1 MKPFIHPGR
10 QRGVAVITAL
20 LLTALAITVVASLF
34 WQQQVQVRSMENQR
48 LRLQTQWAMRGMVD
62 FARFWLRQDNP
73 TQTAL
78 DGVWATPI
86 EEARLDDYVDR
97 EKVDTEKFDATVSGR
112 ALDAQ
117 ARFNI
122 SNLVAATGGIN
133 PQQVL
138 AYQRLLLNLR
148 LDSGLAEVAARAVL
162 CAKPNPRAA
171 NGDGNTAATSMCGGR
186 EPVAF
191 TQVEDLLAEPG
202 YTPQVLEKLR
212 DFVIVLPKLTAA
224 DVTAVNVN
232 TASAEVL
239 SAITDMSLSEASA
252 LTLRKRDYAKIK
264 KCTPEEIVKKI
275 KCFKDDIG
283 DKTVIDGVESDVTSR
298 YFLTVIRVRLDR
310 AALDAVALIYRQP
323 DRERATRLVWLR
335 EN

>member
-1 MKPFIHPGR
+1 MKRFSRPRR

-73 TQTAL
+73 SLTAL

-122 SNLVAATGGIN
+122 TNLATATGIVSQPN
-133 PQQVL
+133 VQ
-138 AYQRLLLNLR
+138 AYQRLLSNLQ
-148 LDSGLAEVAARAVL
+148 LDSGLAQATADAVL
-162 CAKPNPRAA
+162 RAKPKPRAA
-171 NGDGNTAATSMCGGR
+171 GSGSDGKTASPASGGGS

-191 TQVEDLLAEPG
+191 TQVEDLLSVPG
-202 YTPQVLEKLR
+202 YTPQMIEQLR
-212 DFVIVLPKLTAA
+212 DFVIVLPEL
-224 DVTAVNVN
+224 TAVNVN
-232 TASAEVL
+232 TAPAEVL
-239 SAITDMSLSEASA
+239 AAVTMMSLSEASA
-252 LTLRKRDYAKIK
+252 LTLSNPRKKFVDLANFKNNIDAKQVI
-264 KCTPEEIVKKI
+264 EGIELDVK
-275 KCFKDDIG
+275 
-283 DKTVIDGVESDVTSR
+283 SR

-310 AALDAVALIYRQP
+310 AALDAVALVNRKTDPQ
-323 DRERATRLVWLR
+323 RTTSLVWLR

>member
-1 MKPFIHPGR
+1 MKHFSLPAR

-73 TQTAL
+73 SQTAL

-122 SNLVAATGGIN
+122 TNLAAATGIVS
-133 PQQVL
+133 QSYVQ
-138 AYQRLLLNLR
+138 AYQRLLANLR
-148 LDSGLAEVAARAVL
+148 LDSSLAQATADAVL
-162 CAKPNPRAA
+162 RARPKPRAPDS
-171 NGDGNTAATSMCGGR
+171 GTDGKTPAAPAATGGGS

-191 TQVEDLLAEPG
+191 TQVEDLLAVPG
-202 YTPQVLEKLR
+202 YTPQIIEKLR
-212 DFVIVLPKLTAA
+212 DFIIVLPEI
-224 DVTAVNVN
+224 TAVNVN
-232 TASAEVL
+232 TAPAEVL
-239 SAITDMSLSEASA
+239 AAVTMMSLSEASA
-252 LTLRKRDYAKIK
+252 LTLSNPRKKF
-264 KCTPEEIVKKI
+264 V
-275 KCFKDDIG
+275 
-283 DKTVIDGVESDVTSR
+283 DKLNFQNNINAALIDGVELDVKSR

-310 AALDAVALIYRQP
+310 AALDAVALVNRKTDPQ
-323 DRERATRLVWLR
+323 RTTSLVWLR

>member
-1 MKPFIHPGR
+1 MRPFVRPAR

-73 TQTAL
+73 SLTAL

-122 SNLVAATGGIN
+122 TNLATATGIVSQ
-133 PQQVL
+133 PYVQ
-138 AYQRLLLNLR
+138 AYQRLLSNLQ
-148 LDSGLAEVAARAVL
+148 LDSSLAQATADAVL
-162 CAKPNPRAA
+162 RARPKPRSAGNDGKTPAA
-171 NGDGNTAATSMCGGR
+171 PAATGGGS

-191 TQVEDLLAEPG
+191 TQIEDLLAVPG
-202 YTPQVLEKLR
+202 YTPQIIEKLR
-212 DFVIVLPKLTAA
+212 DFIIVLPELTP
-224 DVTAVNVN
+224 VNVN
-232 TASAEVL
+232 TAPAEVL
-239 SAITDMSLSEASA
+239 AAVTMLSLSEASA
-252 LTLRKRDYAKIK
+252 LTLSNPRKKFVDKLNFQNNINAALI
-264 KCTPEEIVKKI
+264 EGIELDVK
-275 KCFKDDIG
+275 
-283 DKTVIDGVESDVTSR
+283 SR

-310 AALDAVALIYRQP
+310 AALDAVALVNRKTDPQ
-323 DRERATRLVWLR
+323 RTTSLVWLR

>member
-1 MKPFIHPGR
+1 MKPFIRPAR

-48 LRLQTQWAMRGMVD
+48 LRLQTQWAMRGMDD

-73 TQTAL
+73 MLTAL

-122 SNLVAATGGIN
+122 TNLVDATGTVN
-133 PQQVL
+133 PKQVL
-138 AYQRLLLNLR
+138 AYQRLLSNMK
-148 LDSGLAEVAARAVL
+148 LDSGLAQATADAVL
-162 CAKPNPRAA
+162 RAKPKPRTADSGADGKTPAA
-171 NGDGNTAATSMCGGR
+171 KPATGGSS

-191 TQVEDLLAEPG
+191 TQVEDLLAVPG
-202 YTPQVLEKLR
+202 YTPQMIEQLR
-212 DFVIVLPKLTAA
+212 DVVIILPELTPI
-224 DVTAVNVN
+224 NVN
-232 TASAEVL
+232 TAPAEVL
-239 SAITDMSLSEASA
+239 AAVTMMSLSEASA
-252 LTLRKRDYAKIK
+252 LTLSNPRKKFVDFAN
-264 KCTPEEIVKKI
+264 
-275 KCFKDDIG
+275 FKNNING
-283 DKTVIDGVESDVTSR
+283 NVIEGVELDVKSR

-310 AALDAVALIYRQP
+310 AALDAVALVNRKTDPQ
-323 DRERATRLVWLR
+323 RTTSLVWLR

>member
-1 MKPFIHPGR
+1 MKPFHAPTG

-48 LRLQTQWAMRGMVD
+48 QRLQTQWAMRGMVD

-73 TQTAL
+73 SLTAL

-97 EKVDTEKFDATVSGR
+97 EKVEMEKFDATVSGR

-117 ARFNI
+117 ARFNLT
-122 SNLVAATGGIN
+122 NLVDITGAPSPG
-133 PQQVL
+133 QLQ
-138 AYQRLLLNLR
+138 AYQRLLGNLQ
-148 LDSGLAEVAARAVL
+148 LDSGLARATADAVARA
-162 CAKPNPRAA
+162 KPKLRAA
-171 NGDGNTAATSMCGGR
+171 ADGSDRKTDTATGGSS
-186 EPVAF
+186 EPVAM
-191 TQVEDLLAEPG
+191 TQIEDLLAIPG
-202 YTPQVLEKLR
+202 YTPQIIEKLR
-212 DFVIVLPKLTAA
+212 DYVIVLPQ
-224 DVTAVNVN
+224 VTPVNVN

-239 SAITDMSLSEASA
+239 AAVTDMSVSEASA
-252 LTLRKRDYAKIK
+252 LTLSNPRKKFVD
-264 KCTPEEIVKKI
+264 TGN
-275 KCFKDDIG
+275 FKNNING
-283 DKTVIDGVESDVTSR
+283 KTVITGVDIDVKSQ

-310 AALDAVALIYRQP
+310 AALDAQALVWRQP
-323 DRERATRLVWLR
+323 NPQRTTSLVWLR

>member
-1 MKPFIHPGR
+1 MKHFSFPAR

-73 TQTAL
+73 SQTAA

-122 SNLVAATGGIN
+122 TNLAAATGIVS
-133 PQQVL
+133 QSYVQ
-138 AYQRLLLNLR
+138 AYQRLLANLQ
-148 LDSGLAEVAARAVL
+148 LDSSLAQATADAVL
-162 CAKPNPRAA
+162 RARPKPRAMDS
-171 NGDGNTAATSMCGGR
+171 GSDGKTPAATPPSGGSS

-191 TQVEDLLAEPG
+191 TQVEDLLAVPG
-202 YTPQVLEKLR
+202 YTPQIIEKLR
-212 DFVIVLPKLTAA
+212 DFIIVLPEITS
-224 DVTAVNVN
+224 VNVN
-232 TASAEVL
+232 TAPAEVL
-239 SAITDMSLSEASA
+239 AAVTMMSLSEASA
-252 LTLRKRDYAKIK
+252 LTLSNPRKKFVDLAN
-264 KCTPEEIVKKI
+264 
-275 KCFKDDIG
+275 FKNNING
-283 DKTVIDGVESDVTSR
+283 SVIEGVELDVKSR

-310 AALDAVALIYRQP
+310 AALDAVALVNRKTDPQ
-323 DRERATRLVWLR
+323 RTTSLVWLR

>member
-1 MKPFIHPGR
+1 MKPFIRPGR

-122 SNLVAATGGIN
+122 TNLVAATGGIN
-133 PQQVL
+133 PSQVQ
-138 AYQRLLLNLR
+138 AYQRLLANLR
-148 LDSGLAEVAARAVL
+148 LDSGLAQATADAVL
-162 CAKPNPRAA
+162 RAKPKPRAPDS
-171 NGDGNTAATSMCGGR
+171 GTDGKTPATPAATGGSS

-191 TQVEDLLAEPG
+191 TQVEDLLAVPG
-202 YTPQVLEKLR
+202 YTPQMIEQLR
-212 DFVIVLPKLTAA
+212 DFIIVLPEL
-224 DVTAVNVN
+224 TAVNVN
-232 TASAEVL
+232 TAPAEVL
-239 SAITDMSLSEASA
+239 AAVTMMSLSEASA
-252 LTLRKRDYAKIK
+252 LTLSNPRKKFVDLANFKNNINAK
-264 KCTPEEIVKKI
+264 P
-275 KCFKDDIG
+275 
-283 DKTVIDGVESDVTSR
+283 IDGVELDVKSR

>member
-1 MKPFIHPGR
+1 MKHFSLPAR

-73 TQTAL
+73 SQTAL

-122 SNLVAATGGIN
+122 TNLAAATGIVS
-133 PQQVL
+133 QSYVQ
-138 AYQRLLLNLR
+138 AYQRLLANLQ
-148 LDSGLAEVAARAVL
+148 LDSSLAQATADAVL
-162 CAKPNPRAA
+162 RAKPKPRAMDS
-171 NGDGNTAATSMCGGR
+171 GRDGKTPAASPPSGGSS

-191 TQVEDLLAEPG
+191 TQVEDLLAVPG
-202 YTPQVLEKLR
+202 YTPQIIEKLR
-212 DFVIVLPKLTAA
+212 DFIIVLPEITS
-224 DVTAVNVN
+224 VNVN
-232 TASAEVL
+232 TAPAEVL
-239 SAITDMSLSEASA
+239 AAVTMMSLSEASA
-252 LTLRKRDYAKIK
+252 LTLSNPRKKFVDLANFKNNINAK
-264 KCTPEEIVKKI
+264 PV
-275 KCFKDDIG
+275 
-283 DKTVIDGVESDVTSR
+283 DGVELDVKSR

-310 AALDAVALIYRQP
+310 AALDAVALVNRKTDPQ
-323 DRERATRLVWLR
+323 RTTSLVWLR

>member
-1 MKPFIHPGR
+1 MKPFIRPSR

-73 TQTAL
+73 SQTAL

-122 SNLVAATGGIN
+122 TNLATATGIVSQ
-133 PQQVL
+133 PYVQ
-138 AYQRLLLNLR
+138 AYQRLLSNLQ
-148 LDSGLAEVAARAVL
+148 LDSSLAQATADAVL
-162 CAKPNPRAA
+162 RARPKPRSAGNDGKTPAA
-171 NGDGNTAATSMCGGR
+171 PAATGGGS

-191 TQVEDLLAEPG
+191 TQIEDLLAVPG
-202 YTPQVLEKLR
+202 YTPQIIEKLR
-212 DFVIVLPKLTAA
+212 DFIIVLPELTP
-224 DVTAVNVN
+224 VNVN
-232 TASAEVL
+232 TAPAEVL
-239 SAITDMSLSEASA
+239 AAVTMLSLSEASA
-252 LTLRKRDYAKIK
+252 LTLSNPRKKFVDKLNFQNNINAELIP
-264 KCTPEEIVKKI
+264 TVELDVK
-275 KCFKDDIG
+275 
-283 DKTVIDGVESDVTSR
+283 SS

-310 AALDAVALIYRQP
+310 AALDAVALVNRKTDPQ
-323 DRERATRLVWLR
+323 RTTSLVWLR

>member
-1 MKPFIHPGR
+1 MKRFSCPPR

-62 FARFWLRQDNP
+62 FARFWLRQDNA
-73 TQTAL
+73 TLTAA

-122 SNLVAATGGIN
+122 TNLVAATGGIN
-133 PQQVL
+133 PKQVL
-138 AYQRLLLNLR
+138 AYQRLLSNMK
-148 LDSGLAEVAARAVL
+148 LDSSLAQATADAVL
-162 CAKPNPRAA
+162 RAQPKPRTADS
-171 NGDGNTAATSMCGGR
+171 GSDGKAAATTPASGGSS

-191 TQVEDLLAEPG
+191 MQIEDLLSVPG
-202 YTPQVLEKLR
+202 YTPQMIEQLR
-212 DFVIVLPKLTAA
+212 DVVIILPEITG
-224 DVTAVNVN
+224 VNVN
-232 TASAEVL
+232 TAPAEVL
-239 SAITDMSLSEASA
+239 AAVTMMSLSEASA
-252 LTLRKRDYAKIK
+252 LTLSNPRKKFVDLANFKNNIDSK
-264 KCTPEEIVKKI
+264 QVIEDVELDVK
-275 KCFKDDIG
+275 
-283 DKTVIDGVESDVTSR
+283 SR

-310 AALDAVALIYRQP
+310 AALDAVALINRKTDPQ
-323 DRERATRLVWLR
+323 RTTSLVWLR

>member
-1 MKPFIHPGR
+1 MKRFSLPAR

-20 LLTALAITVVASLF
+20 LLTALVITVVASLF

-73 TQTAL
+73 SLTAA

-122 SNLVAATGGIN
+122 TNLATTGVVNPPYVQAYRRLLANLQLDSSLAQATADAVLRARPKPRAPDSGTDGKTPATPATTGGG
-133 PQQVL
+133 
-138 AYQRLLLNLR
+138 
-148 LDSGLAEVAARAVL
+148 S
-162 CAKPNPRAA
+162 
-171 NGDGNTAATSMCGGR
+171 

-191 TQVEDLLAEPG
+191 TQIEDLLAVPG
-202 YTPQVLEKLR
+202 YTPQAIEKLR
-212 DFVIVLPKLTAA
+212 DFIIVLPKA
-224 DVTAVNVN
+224 TAVNVN

-239 SAITDMSLSEASA
+239 SAITDMSVSEASA
-252 LTLRKRDYAKIK
+252 LTLSNPRKKFVDRTNFQNNINGKM
-264 KCTPEEIVKKI
+264 P
-275 KCFKDDIG
+275 
-283 DKTVIDGVESDVTSR
+283 IDGVEIDVKSQ

-310 AALDAVALIYRQP
+310 AALDAQALVW
-323 DRERATRLVWLR
+323 REPNPARTTSLVWLR

>member
-1 MKPFIHPGR
+1 MKPFIRPGR

-73 TQTAL
+73 TLTAL

-138 AYQRLLLNLR
+138 AYQRLLSNLR
-148 LDSGLAEVAARAVL
+148 LDSGLAQATADAVL
-162 CAKPNPRAA
+162 RAKPKPRAMDS
-171 NGDGNTAATSMCGGR
+171 GSDGKTPAATPPSGGGS

-191 TQVEDLLAEPG
+191 TQVEDLLAVPG
-202 YTPQVLEKLR
+202 YTPQMIEQLR
-212 DFVIVLPKLTAA
+212 DFVIILPELTP
-224 DVTAVNVN
+224 VNVN
-232 TASAEVL
+232 TAPAEVL
-239 SAITDMSLSEASA
+239 AAVTMMSLSEASA
-252 LTLRKRDYAKIK
+252 LTLSNPRKKFVDLANFKNNIDAKQVI
-264 KCTPEEIVKKI
+264 EGIELDVK
-275 KCFKDDIG
+275 
-283 DKTVIDGVESDVTSR
+283 SR

-310 AALDAVALIYRQP
+310 AALDAVALVNRKTDPQ
-323 DRERATRLVWLR
+323 RTTSLVWLR

>member
-1 MKPFIHPGR
+1 MKPFHVPTR

-48 LRLQTQWAMRGMVD
+48 QRLQTQWAMRGMVD

-73 TQTAL
+73 SLTAL

-97 EKVDTEKFDATVSGR
+97 EKVEMEKFDATVSGR

-117 ARFNI
+117 ARFNLA
-122 SNLVAATGGIN
+122 NLVDITGAPSLG
-133 PQQVL
+133 QL
-138 AYQRLLLNLR
+138 RAYQRLLGNLQ
-148 LDSGLAEVAARAVL
+148 LDSGLAQATADAVARARPKTRP
-162 CAKPNPRAA
+162 AS
-171 NGDGNTAATSMCGGR
+171 DGSDRKTDSGTSGGS
-186 EPVAF
+186 EPVAM
-191 TQVEDLLAEPG
+191 TQIEDLLAVPG
-202 YTPQVLEKLR
+202 YTPQIIEKLR
-212 DFVIVLPKLTAA
+212 DYVIMLPQ
-224 DVTAVNVN
+224 VTPVNVN

-239 SAITDMSLSEASA
+239 AAVTDMSVSEASA
-252 LTLRKRDYAKIK
+252 LTLSNPRKKFVD
-264 KCTPEEIVKKI
+264 TGN
-275 KCFKDDIG
+275 FKNNING
-283 DKTVIDGVESDVTSR
+283 KNVIDGVEIDVKSQ

-310 AALDAVALIYRQP
+310 AALDAQALVWRQP
-323 DRERATRLVWLR
+323 NPQRTTSLVWLR

>member
-1 MKPFIHPGR
+1 MKHFSLPAR

-73 TQTAL
+73 SQTAA

-122 SNLVAATGGIN
+122 TNLAAATGIVS
-133 PQQVL
+133 QSYVQ
-138 AYQRLLLNLR
+138 AYQRLLANLQ
-148 LDSGLAEVAARAVL
+148 LDSSLAQATADAVL
-162 CAKPNPRAA
+162 RAKPKPRAMDS
-171 NGDGNTAATSMCGGR
+171 GSDGKMPAATPPSGGSS

-191 TQVEDLLAEPG
+191 TQVEDLLAVPG
-202 YTPQVLEKLR
+202 YTPQIIEKLR
-212 DFVIVLPKLTAA
+212 DFIIVLPEITS
-224 DVTAVNVN
+224 VNVN
-232 TASAEVL
+232 TAPAEVL
-239 SAITDMSLSEASA
+239 AAVTMMSLSEASA
-252 LTLRKRDYAKIK
+252 LTLSNPRKKFVDLAN
-264 KCTPEEIVKKI
+264 
-275 KCFKDDIG
+275 FKNNING
-283 DKTVIDGVESDVTSR
+283 SVIEGVELDVKSR
-298 YFLTVIRVRLDR
+298 YVLTVIRVRLDR
-310 AALDAVALIYRQP
+310 AALDAVALVNRKTDPQ
-323 DRERATRLVWLR
+323 RTTSLVWLR

>member
-1 MKPFIHPGR
+1 MKPVKLPAR

-73 TQTAL
+73 SLTAL

-122 SNLVAATGGIN
+122 ANLINATGGVN
-133 PQQVL
+133 AGNVQ
-138 AYQRLLLNLR
+138 AYQRLLSNLQ
-148 LDSGLAEVAARAVL
+148 LDSGLAQATADAVL
-162 CAKPNPRAA
+162 RAKPKPRATA
-171 NGDGNTAATSMCGGR
+171 SNDSGSDGKTPAASGTGGGS

-191 TQVEDLLAEPG
+191 TQIEDLLAVPG
-202 YTPQVLEKLR
+202 YTPQMIEKLR
-212 DFVIVLPKLTAA
+212 DFVIVLPEL
-224 DVTAVNVN
+224 TAVNVN
-232 TASAEVL
+232 TAPAEVL
-239 SAITDMSLSEASA
+239 AAVTLMSLSEASA
-252 LTLRKRDYAKIK
+252 LTLSNPRKKFVDLAN
-264 KCTPEEIVKKI
+264 
-275 KCFKDDIG
+275 FKNNIDAT
-283 DKTVIDGVESDVTSR
+283 KVIEGVELDVKSR

-310 AALDAVALIYRQP
+310 AALDAVALVNRKTDPQ
-323 DRERATRLVWLR
+323 RTTSLVWLR

>member
-1 MKPFIHPGR
+1 MKPFIRPAR

-73 TQTAL
+73 MLTAL

-122 SNLVAATGGIN
+122 TNLVDATGTVSK
-133 PQQVL
+133 PYVQ
-138 AYQRLLLNLR
+138 AYQRLLSNLQ
-148 LDSGLAEVAARAVL
+148 LDSSLAQATADAVL
-162 CAKPNPRAA
+162 RARPKPRAS
-171 NGDGNTAATSMCGGR
+171 GSDGKTPAAPASTGGGS

-191 TQVEDLLAEPG
+191 TQVEDLLAVPG
-202 YTPQVLEKLR
+202 YTPQIIEKLR
-212 DFVIVLPKLTAA
+212 DFIIVLPEITP
-224 DVTAVNVN
+224 VNVN
-232 TASAEVL
+232 TAPAEVL
-239 SAITDMSLSEASA
+239 AAVTMLSLSEASA
-252 LTLRKRDYAKIK
+252 LTLSNPRKKFVDFAN
-264 KCTPEEIVKKI
+264 
-275 KCFKDDIG
+275 FKNNING
-283 DKTVIDGVESDVTSR
+283 SVIEGVELDVKSR

-310 AALDAVALIYRQP
+310 AALDAVALVNRKTDPQ
-323 DRERATRLVWLR
+323 RTTSLVWLR

>member
-1 MKPFIHPGR
+1 MKRFSLPER

-73 TQTAL
+73 SQTAA

-122 SNLVAATGGIN
+122 TNLAAATGIVS
-133 PQQVL
+133 QSYVQ
-138 AYQRLLLNLR
+138 AYQRLLANLQ
-148 LDSGLAEVAARAVL
+148 LDSSLAQATADAVL
-162 CAKPNPRAA
+162 RARPKPRTAG
-171 NGDGNTAATSMCGGR
+171 GDGKALAASAGGSS

-191 TQVEDLLAEPG
+191 TQVEDLLAVPG
-202 YTPQVLEKLR
+202 YTPQIIEKLR
-212 DFVIVLPKLTAA
+212 DFIIILPEITS
-224 DVTAVNVN
+224 VNVN
-232 TASAEVL
+232 TAPAEVL
-239 SAITDMSLSEASA
+239 AAVTMMSLSEASA
-252 LTLRKRDYAKIK
+252 LTLSNPRKKFVDLAN
-264 KCTPEEIVKKI
+264 
-275 KCFKDDIG
+275 FKNNING
-283 DKTVIDGVESDVTSR
+283 SVIEGVELDVKSR

-310 AALDAVALIYRQP
+310 AALDAVALVNRKTDPQ
-323 DRERATRLVWLR
+323 RTTSLVWLR

>member
-1 MKPFIHPGR
+1 MKRYSPRISRPAR

-73 TQTAL
+73 SLTAL

-122 SNLVAATGGIN
+122 ANLVGATGAIN
-133 PQQVL
+133 PAQVQ
-138 AYQRLLLNLR
+138 AYQRLLANMQ
-148 LDSGLAEVAARAVL
+148 LDGGLAQATADAVL
-162 CAKPNPRAA
+162 RARPKPRTSSSDTA
-171 NGDGNTAATSMCGGR
+171 GDGKTASAASGGSS

-191 TQVEDLLAEPG
+191 TQVEDLLAVPG
-202 YTPQVLEKLR
+202 YTPQMIEQLR
-212 DFVIVLPKLTAA
+212 DVVIILPELTAI
-224 DVTAVNVN
+224 NVN
-232 TASAEVL
+232 TAPAEVL
-239 SAITDMSLSEASA
+239 AAVTTMSLSEASA
-252 LTLRKRDYAKIK
+252 LTLSNPRKKFVDL
-264 KCTPEEIVKKI
+264 PN
-275 KCFKDDIG
+275 FKNNING
-283 DKTVIDGVESDVTSR
+283 KQVIEGVELDVKSR

-310 AALDAVALIYRQP
+310 AALDAVALVNRKTDP
-323 DRERATRLVWLR
+323 ARTTSLVWLR

>member
-1 MKPFIHPGR
+1 MKPFTRPAR

-73 TQTAL
+73 MLTAA

-122 SNLVAATGGIN
+122 TNLAAATGIVSQ
-133 PQQVL
+133 PHVQ
-138 AYQRLLLNLR
+138 AYQRLLSNLQ
-148 LDSGLAEVAARAVL
+148 LDSSLAQATADAVL
-162 CAKPNPRAA
+162 RARPKPRIADSGADGKTPAAKP
-171 NGDGNTAATSMCGGR
+171 ATGGGS

-191 TQVEDLLAEPG
+191 TQVEDLLAVPG
-202 YTPQVLEKLR
+202 YTPQMIEKLR
-212 DFVIVLPKLTAA
+212 DFVIVLPEITP
-224 DVTAVNVN
+224 VNVN

-239 SAITDMSLSEASA
+239 SAVTMMSLSEASA
-252 LTLRKRDYAKIK
+252 LTLSNPRKKFVDLANFKNNIDAKQVI
-264 KCTPEEIVKKI
+264 EGIELDVK
-275 KCFKDDIG
+275 
-283 DKTVIDGVESDVTSR
+283 SR

-310 AALDAVALIYRQP
+310 AALDAVALVNRKTDPQ
-323 DRERATRLVWLR
+323 RTTSLVWLR

>member
-1 MKPFIHPGR
+1 MKTFIRPGR

-73 TQTAL
+73 SLTAL

-97 EKVDTEKFDATVSGR
+97 EKVDTEKFEATVSGR

-133 PQQVL
+133 PKQVL
-138 AYQRLLLNLR
+138 AYQRLLSNLR
-148 LDSGLAEVAARAVL
+148 LDSGLAQATAEVVLRTMPKPRTVDSGSDGKTPAAAP
-162 CAKPNPRAA
+162 A
-171 NGDGNTAATSMCGGR
+171 SGGSS

-191 TQVEDLLAEPG
+191 TQVEDLLAVSG
-202 YTPQVLEKLR
+202 YTPQIIEKLR
-212 DFVIVLPKLTAA
+212 DFIIVLPKLNAG

-232 TASAEVL
+232 TAPAEVL
-239 SAITDMSLSEASA
+239 AAVTMMSLSEASA
-252 LTLRKRDYAKIK
+252 LTLSNPRKKFVDLAN
-264 KCTPEEIVKKI
+264 
-275 KCFKDDIG
+275 FKNNIDS
-283 DKTVIDGVESDVTSR
+283 KQVIEGVELDVKSR

>member
-1 MKPFIHPGR
+1 MKPFIRPGR

-73 TQTAL
+73 SQTAL

-122 SNLVAATGGIN
+122 TNLAAATGIVS
-133 PQQVL
+133 QSYVQ
-138 AYQRLLLNLR
+138 AYQRLLANLQ
-148 LDSGLAEVAARAVL
+148 LDSSLAQATADAVL
-162 CAKPNPRAA
+162 RAKPKPRAMDS
-171 NGDGNTAATSMCGGR
+171 GRDGKTPAASPPSGGSS
-186 EPVAF
+186 EPVAL
-191 TQVEDLLAEPG
+191 TQVEDLLAVPG
-202 YTPQVLEKLR
+202 YTPQIIEKLR
-212 DFVIVLPKLTAA
+212 DFIIVLPEITS
-224 DVTAVNVN
+224 VNVN
-232 TASAEVL
+232 TAPAEVL
-239 SAITDMSLSEASA
+239 AAVTMMSLSEASA
-252 LTLRKRDYAKIK
+252 LTLSNPRKKFVDLANFKNNINAK
-264 KCTPEEIVKKI
+264 P
-275 KCFKDDIG
+275 
-283 DKTVIDGVESDVTSR
+283 IDGVELDVKSR

>member
-1 MKPFIHPGR
+1 MRTFIRPGR

-73 TQTAL
+73 MLTAA

-112 ALDAQ
+112 ELDAQ

-122 SNLVAATGGIN
+122 TNLATATGIVSQPN
-133 PQQVL
+133 VQ
-138 AYQRLLLNLR
+138 AYQRLLSNLQ
-148 LDSGLAEVAARAVL
+148 LDSGLAQATADAVLRAQPKPRATDSKTSVAA
-162 CAKPNPRAA
+162 P
-171 NGDGNTAATSMCGGR
+171 ATGGSS

-191 TQVEDLLAEPG
+191 TQVEDLLAVPG
-202 YTPQVLEKLR
+202 YTPQMIEKLR
-212 DFVIVLPKLTAA
+212 DFVIVLPEL
-224 DVTAVNVN
+224 TAVNVN
-232 TASAEVL
+232 TAPAEVL
-239 SAITDMSLSEASA
+239 AAVTMMSLSEASA
-252 LTLRKRDYAKIK
+252 LTLSNPRKKFVDKANFQNNINAGLI
-264 KCTPEEIVKKI
+264 EGIELDVK
-275 KCFKDDIG
+275 
-283 DKTVIDGVESDVTSR
+283 SR

-310 AALDAVALIYRQP
+310 AALDAVALVNRKTDPQ
-323 DRERATRLVWLR
+323 RTTSLVWLR

>member
-1 MKPFIHPGR
+1 MKPFIRSAR

-73 TQTAL
+73 MLTAL

-122 SNLVAATGGIN
+122 TNLVDATGTVN
-133 PQQVL
+133 PKQVL
-138 AYQRLLLNLR
+138 AYQRLLSNMK
-148 LDSGLAEVAARAVL
+148 LDSGLAQATADAVL
-162 CAKPNPRAA
+162 RAKPKPRTADSGADGKTPAA
-171 NGDGNTAATSMCGGR
+171 KPATGGSS

-191 TQVEDLLAEPG
+191 TQVEDLLAVPG
-202 YTPQVLEKLR
+202 YTPQMIEQLR
-212 DFVIVLPKLTAA
+212 DVVIILPELTPI
-224 DVTAVNVN
+224 NVN
-232 TASAEVL
+232 TAPAEVL
-239 SAITDMSLSEASA
+239 AAVTMMSLSEASA
-252 LTLRKRDYAKIK
+252 LTLSNPRKKFVDFAN
-264 KCTPEEIVKKI
+264 
-275 KCFKDDIG
+275 FKNNING
-283 DKTVIDGVESDVTSR
+283 NVIEGVELDVKSR

-310 AALDAVALIYRQP
+310 AALDAVALVNRKTDPQ
-323 DRERATRLVWLR
+323 RTTSLVWLR

>member
-1 MKPFIHPGR
+1 MRRFSLPAR

-73 TQTAL
+73 SLTAL

-122 SNLVAATGGIN
+122 TNLVDATGPIN

-138 AYQRLLLNLR
+138 AYQRLLSNLR
-148 LDSGLAEVAARAVL
+148 LDSGLAQATADAVLRAKPKPRAVSSGSDGK
-162 CAKPNPRAA
+162 APAA
-171 NGDGNTAATSMCGGR
+171 SAAGGGS

-191 TQVEDLLAEPG
+191 TQIEDLLAVPG
-202 YTPQVLEKLR
+202 YTPQMIEQLR
-212 DFVIVLPKLTAA
+212 DFVIVLPELTP
-224 DVTAVNVN
+224 VNVN
-232 TASAEVL
+232 TAPAEVL
-239 SAITDMSLSEASA
+239 AAVTTMSLSEASA
-252 LTLRKRDYAKIK
+252 LTLSNPRKKFVDLANLKNNII
-264 KCTPEEIVKKI
+264 E
-275 KCFKDDIG
+275 
-283 DKTVIDGVESDVTSR
+283 GVELDVKSR

-310 AALDAVALIYRQP
+310 AALDAVALVNRKTDPQ
-323 DRERATRLVWLR
+323 RTTSLVWLR

>member
-1 MKPFIHPGR
+1 MKHFSLPAR

-73 TQTAL
+73 SQTAL

-122 SNLVAATGGIN
+122 TNLAAATGIVS
-133 PQQVL
+133 QSYVQ
-138 AYQRLLLNLR
+138 AYQRLLSNLR
-148 LDSGLAEVAARAVL
+148 LDSGLAQATADAVL
-162 CAKPNPRAA
+162 RAKPKPRAMDS
-171 NGDGNTAATSMCGGR
+171 GRDGKTPAASPPSGGGS

-191 TQVEDLLAEPG
+191 TQVEDLLAVPG
-202 YTPQVLEKLR
+202 YTPQIIEKLR
-212 DFVIVLPKLTAA
+212 DFIIVLPEITS
-224 DVTAVNVN
+224 VNVN
-232 TASAEVL
+232 TAPAEVL
-239 SAITDMSLSEASA
+239 AAVTMMSLSEASA
-252 LTLRKRDYAKIK
+252 LTLSNPRKKFVDKLNFQNNINAELIA
-264 KCTPEEIVKKI
+264 TVEVDVK
-275 KCFKDDIG
+275 
-283 DKTVIDGVESDVTSR
+283 SR

-310 AALDAVALIYRQP
+310 AALDAVALVNRKTDPQ
-323 DRERATRLVWLR
+323 RTTSLVWLR

>member
-1 MKPFIHPGR
+1 MKRFSLPTR

-73 TQTAL
+73 MLTAA

-122 SNLVAATGGIN
+122 GNLATATGIVSQPN
-133 PQQVL
+133 VQ
-138 AYQRLLLNLR
+138 AYQRLLSNLQ
-148 LDSGLAEVAARAVL
+148 LDSGLAQATADAVLRARPKPRATDSKTPVAA
-162 CAKPNPRAA
+162 P
-171 NGDGNTAATSMCGGR
+171 ATGGSS

-191 TQVEDLLAEPG
+191 TQVEDLLAVPG
-202 YTPQVLEKLR
+202 YTPQMIETLR
-212 DFVIVLPKLTAA
+212 DFVIVLPEL
-224 DVTAVNVN
+224 TAVNVN
-232 TASAEVL
+232 TAPAEVL
-239 SAITDMSLSEASA
+239 AAVTMMSLSEASA
-252 LTLRKRDYAKIK
+252 LTLSNPRKKFVDKANFQNNINAGLI
-264 KCTPEEIVKKI
+264 EGIELDVK
-275 KCFKDDIG
+275 
-283 DKTVIDGVESDVTSR
+283 SR

-310 AALDAVALIYRQP
+310 AALDAVALVNRKTDPQ
-323 DRERATRLVWLR
+323 RTTSLVWLR

>member
-1 MKPFIHPGR
+1 MKPFIRPGR

-73 TQTAL
+73 SLTAL

-122 SNLVAATGGIN
+122 TNLATATGIVSQ
-133 PQQVL
+133 PYVQ
-138 AYQRLLLNLR
+138 AYQRLLSNLQ
-148 LDSGLAEVAARAVL
+148 LDSSLAQATADAVL
-162 CAKPNPRAA
+162 RARPKPRSAGNDGKTPAA
-171 NGDGNTAATSMCGGR
+171 PAATGGGS

-191 TQVEDLLAEPG
+191 TQIEDLLAVPG
-202 YTPQVLEKLR
+202 YTPQIIEKLR
-212 DFVIVLPKLTAA
+212 DFIIVLPELTP
-224 DVTAVNVN
+224 VNVN
-232 TASAEVL
+232 TAPAEVL
-239 SAITDMSLSEASA
+239 AAVTMLSLSEASA
-252 LTLRKRDYAKIK
+252 LTLSNPRKKFVDKLNFQNNINAALI
-264 KCTPEEIVKKI
+264 EGIELDVK
-275 KCFKDDIG
+275 
-283 DKTVIDGVESDVTSR
+283 SR

-310 AALDAVALIYRQP
+310 AALDAVALVNRKTDPQ
-323 DRERATRLVWLR
+323 RTTSLVWLR

>member
-1 MKPFIHPGR
+1 MKSFIRPSR

-73 TQTAL
+73 SLTAL

-122 SNLVAATGGIN
+122 TNLATTGVVN
-133 PQQVL
+133 PPYVK
-138 AYQRLLLNLR
+138 AYQRLLANLQ
-148 LDSGLAEVAARAVL
+148 LDSSLAQATADAVL
-162 CAKPNPRAA
+162 RARPKPRAP
-171 NGDGNTAATSMCGGR
+171 DGGTDGKTPATPAATGGSS

-191 TQVEDLLAEPG
+191 TQVEDLLAVPG
-202 YTPQVLEKLR
+202 YTPQAIEKLR
-212 DFVIVLPKLTAA
+212 DFIIVLPKP
-224 DVTAVNVN
+224 TAVNVN

-239 SAITDMSLSEASA
+239 SAITDMSVSEASA
-252 LTLRKRDYAKIK
+252 LTLSNPRKKFVDRANFQNNINGKM
-264 KCTPEEIVKKI
+264 P
-275 KCFKDDIG
+275 
-283 DKTVIDGVESDVTSR
+283 IDGVEIDVKSQ

-310 AALDAVALIYRQP
+310 AALDAQALVW
-323 DRERATRLVWLR
+323 REPNPARTTSLVWLR

>member
-1 MKPFIHPGR
+1 MKRHLRPSR

-73 TQTAL
+73 SLTAL

-122 SNLVAATGGIN
+122 ANLINATGGVN
-133 PQQVL
+133 AGNVQ
-138 AYQRLLLNLR
+138 AYQRLLSNLQ
-148 LDSGLAEVAARAVL
+148 LDSGLAQATADAVL
-162 CAKPNPRAA
+162 RARPKPRAPDS
-171 NGDGNTAATSMCGGR
+171 GTDGKTPAAPATTGGGS

-191 TQVEDLLAEPG
+191 TQVEDLLAVPG
-202 YTPQVLEKLR
+202 YTPQMIEKLR
-212 DFVIVLPKLTAA
+212 DFVIVLPELTP
-224 DVTAVNVN
+224 VNVN
-232 TASAEVL
+232 TAPAEVL
-239 SAITDMSLSEASA
+239 AAVTMMSLSEASA
-252 LTLRKRDYAKIK
+252 LTLSNPRKKFVDLANFKNNIDAKQ
-264 KCTPEEIVKKI
+264 V
-275 KCFKDDIG
+275 IG
-283 DKTVIDGVESDVTSR
+283 GVELDVKSR

-310 AALDAVALIYRQP
+310 AALDAVALVNRKTDPQ
-323 DRERATRLVWLR
+323 RTTSLVWLR

>member
-1 MKPFIHPGR
+1 MKPFIRPAR

-73 TQTAL
+73 MLTAL

-122 SNLVAATGGIN
+122 TNLVDATGTVSK
-133 PQQVL
+133 PYVQ
-138 AYQRLLLNLR
+138 AYQRLLSNLQ
-148 LDSGLAEVAARAVL
+148 LDSSLAQATADAVL
-162 CAKPNPRAA
+162 RARPKPRAA
-171 NGDGNTAATSMCGGR
+171 GSDGKTPAAPASTGGGS

-191 TQVEDLLAEPG
+191 TQVEDLLAVPG
-202 YTPQVLEKLR
+202 YTPQIIEKLR
-212 DFVIVLPKLTAA
+212 DFIIVLPEITP
-224 DVTAVNVN
+224 VNVN
-232 TASAEVL
+232 TAPAEVL
-239 SAITDMSLSEASA
+239 AAVTMLSLSEASA
-252 LTLRKRDYAKIK
+252 LTLSNPRKKFVDFAN
-264 KCTPEEIVKKI
+264 
-275 KCFKDDIG
+275 FKNNING
-283 DKTVIDGVESDVTSR
+283 SVIEGVELDVKSR

-310 AALDAVALIYRQP
+310 AALDAVALVNRKTDPQ
-323 DRERATRLVWLR
+323 RTTSLVWLR

>member
-1 MKPFIHPGR
+1 MKHFSLPAR

-73 TQTAL
+73 TLTAL

-122 SNLVAATGGIN
+122 TNLVNVTGGVSRPNVQAFQRLLSNLQLDRSLAQATADAVLLARPKPRATDSGSDGKTPAAPVATGG
-133 PQQVL
+133 
-138 AYQRLLLNLR
+138 
-148 LDSGLAEVAARAVL
+148 S
-162 CAKPNPRAA
+162 
-171 NGDGNTAATSMCGGR
+171 S

-191 TQVEDLLAEPG
+191 TQIEDLLAVPG
-202 YTPQVLEKLR
+202 YTPQIIEKLR
-212 DFVIVLPKLTAA
+212 DFIIVLPKPMAI
-224 DVTAVNVN
+224 NVN

-252 LTLRKRDYAKIK
+252 LTLSNPRKKFVDRTNFQNNINGK
-264 KCTPEEIVKKI
+264 KP
-275 KCFKDDIG
+275 
-283 DKTVIDGVESDVTSR
+283 IDGVEIDVKSN

-310 AALDAVALIYRQP
+310 AALDAVALVNRKTDPQ
-323 DRERATRLVWLR
+323 RTTSLVWLR

>member
-1 MKPFIHPGR
+1 MKRFSLPER

-73 TQTAL
+73 SQTAA

-133 PQQVL
+133 PKQVL
-138 AYQRLLLNLR
+138 AYQRLLSNLQ
-148 LDSGLAEVAARAVL
+148 LDSSIAQETAEVVLRATP
-162 CAKPNPRAA
+162 KPRTVE
-171 NGDGNTAATSMCGGR
+171 NGSDGKMPAATPPSGGGS

-191 TQVEDLLAEPG
+191 TQVEDLLAVPG
-202 YTPQVLEKLR
+202 YTPQIIEKLR
-212 DFVIVLPKLTAA
+212 DFIIVLPKLNAG

-232 TASAEVL
+232 TAPAEVL
-239 SAITDMSLSEASA
+239 AAVTMMSLSEASA
-252 LTLRKRDYAKIK
+252 LTLSNPRKKFVDLAN
-264 KCTPEEIVKKI
+264 
-275 KCFKDDIG
+275 FKNNIDS
-283 DKTVIDGVESDVTSR
+283 KQVIEGVELDVKSR

-323 DRERATRLVWLR
+323 DRERVTRLVWLR

>member
-1 MKPFIHPGR
+1 MKPFRLPVR

-48 LRLQTQWAMRGMVD
+48 QRLQTQWAMRGMVD

-73 TQTAL
+73 SLTAL

-97 EKVDTEKFDATVSGR
+97 EKVEMEKFDATVSGR

-117 ARFNI
+117 GRFNLI
-122 SNLVAATGGIN
+122 NLVDVMGN
-133 PQQVL
+133 PSPPHLQ
-138 AYQRLLLNLR
+138 AYQRLLGNLQ
-148 LDSGLAEVAARAVL
+148 LDSGLAQATADAVVRARP
-162 CAKPNPRAA
+162 KPRAA
-171 NGDGNTAATSMCGGR
+171 ASGSDGKPAATSAGTSGGS
-186 EPVAF
+186 EPVAM
-191 TQVEDLLAEPG
+191 TQLEDLLAIPG
-202 YTPQVLEKLR
+202 YTPQIIDKLR
-212 DFVIVLPKLTAA
+212 DYVIVLPQ
-224 DVTAVNVN
+224 VTPINVN

-239 SAITDMSLSEASA
+239 SAVTDMSVSEASA
-252 LTLRKRDYAKIK
+252 LTLSNPRKKFVDRANFLNNINGKNA
-264 KCTPEEIVKKI
+264 
-275 KCFKDDIG
+275 
-283 DKTVIDGVESDVTSR
+283 IDGVALDVKSQ

-310 AALDAVALIYRQP
+310 AALDAQALVWRQP
-323 DRERATRLVWLR
+323 NPQRTTSLVWLR